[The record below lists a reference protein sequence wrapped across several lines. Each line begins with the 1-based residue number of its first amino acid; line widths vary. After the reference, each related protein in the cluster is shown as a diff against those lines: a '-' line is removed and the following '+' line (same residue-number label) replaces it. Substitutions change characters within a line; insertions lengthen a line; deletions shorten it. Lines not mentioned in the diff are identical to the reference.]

1 MTATGGAD
9 VDLAARVEQ
18 LTAKQRECLELVDD
32 HATSKEIARRLGI
45 SRHTVD
51 ARLRGAIQ
59 TLGVASRREAA
70 IIYRA
75 AIEAESYQSF
85 TYQPPQVAAPEVN
98 PSLSLHGTESGQ
110 SGNPGSSEA
119 HVAADAMGRMGARGT
134 GASGITS
141 GSSSGIATGGAAV
154 ASGGAASGAA
164 SGSASGAAFGLRPD
178 AGAGFAGNFEPG
190 FQPGNPIDTDLGD
203 GLSASPPHQLPPH
216 QARQFAADHVADSAA
231 WTFGAVQQSV
241 GDMHPRFR
249 LWGGSNDLTP
259 TQRVA
264 GIFIVTVLAML
275 AFGTFLSGIEALT
288 LLHS

>member
-9 VDLAARVEQ
+9 VDLAARVER

-59 TLGVASRREAA
+59 ILEVGSRREAA

-75 AIEAESYQSF
+75 ALEAESYQPF
-85 TYQPPQVAAPEVN
+85 TYQPPQVAAAEVN
-98 PSLSLHGTESGQ
+98 PSLSRHETESGQ
-110 SGNPGSSEA
+110 SADGQSGDRASGPDRHANVDAIDASGFARSEFAQSGFAQSSFARSRLPAGFDSAGFDRAGFDPAGSGFANNSAGVASA
-119 HVAADAMGRMGARGT
+119 HPAYHLPHPERQPAAD
-134 GASGITS
+134 
-141 GSSSGIATGGAAV
+141 
-154 ASGGAASGAA
+154 
-164 SGSASGAAFGLRPD
+164 P
-178 AGAGFAGNFEPG
+178 
-190 FQPGNPIDTDLGD
+190 
-203 GLSASPPHQLPPH
+203 
-216 QARQFAADHVADSAA
+216 AADHVADSAA

-241 GDMHPRFR
+241 GQMHPRFR